1 MFYQGVPIDH
11 WINIPSPVDQ
21 SSYEVEYNT
30 TWTAAIDIAHF
41 SILIIELFNNDP
53 DVVPEQEHLIILDIK
68 SAICMANNNKE
79 SKHTRHISRRINF
92 IRNGEEFNFLKTV
105 WCKGDLKLAD
115 IVTKKVRE
123 D

>member
-1 MFYQGVPIDH
+1 MFDQSGPIDH
-11 WINIPSPVDQ
+11 WIHIPSPVAQ
-21 SSYEVEYNT
+21 SSYEVEYNA

-41 SILIIELFNNDP
+41 RIIISKLFNNDQ
-53 DVVPEQEHLIILDIK
+53 DVVPEQEYIIILDIK